1 MFLHNLKN
9 IFECVKN
16 NKLYDAEKYANNL
29 RNYIYF
35 AQFGGTSEFDKI
47 IREDLGNVIEKYNI
61 RMSNVELLIE
71 ILNFIRDYIGKLNP
85 ENLEKINALIEEMKV
100 ILEKRLE
107 K

>member
-9 IFECVKN
+9 IFECAKN

-35 AQFGGTSEFDKI
+35 AQFGGAREFDKI
-47 IREDLGNVIEKYNI
+47 IREDLGDVINKYNI

-71 ILNFIRDYIGKLNP
+71 ILNFIRDYIEKINP
-85 ENLEKINALIEEMKV
+85 ENLEKINVLIEEMKV